1 MNLKIIDMIKKKLIY
16 QSLRYFKK
24 EDMIIKIGKL
34 LKENDKIVEFNV
46 IKDKNVFIFIF
57 MV

>member
-1 MNLKIIDMIKKKLIY
+1 
-16 QSLRYFKK
+16 
-24 EDMIIKIGKL
+24 MIIKIGKL

-46 IKDKNVFIFIF
+46 IKDKNVFYFIF

>member
-1 MNLKIIDMIKKKLIY
+1 
-16 QSLRYFKK
+16 
-24 EDMIIKIGKL
+24 MIIKIGKL